1 MLYLSEEMEGRG
13 ERMTYDEI
21 MKKVTTLRLNATN
34 IVHLLPDKNF
44 KWILSR
50 DVLHTIEG
58 ELFNMVAYRDLIN
71 KRMLMGYPI
80 EDYHGKDK
88 NVIRLVWEVK

>member
-1 MLYLSEEMEGRG
+1 
-13 ERMTYDEI
+13 MTYDEI

-71 KRMLMGYPI
+71 MRKLEGYPI
-80 EDYHGKDK
+80 EVYEGREKD
-88 NVIRLVWEVK
+88 VIRLIWEVK